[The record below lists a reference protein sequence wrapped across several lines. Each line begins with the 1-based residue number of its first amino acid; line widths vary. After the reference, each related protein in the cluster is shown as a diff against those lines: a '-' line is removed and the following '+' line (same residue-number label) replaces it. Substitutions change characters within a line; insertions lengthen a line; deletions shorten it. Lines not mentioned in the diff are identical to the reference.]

1 MLDARDTL
9 NSPRRGVPAIRLAV
23 AMAVALW
30 AAWPAAQAGPYDLV
44 LRNARI
50 VDGTGSPWYRA
61 DIGIRGSTIARIAPS
76 VDEAALRTIDIG
88 GEVVA
93 PGFIDIHTHASRG
106 IFQIPTADNY
116 VRQGVTTLIEGPD
129 GSSPVPLGPFLAKL
143 EKLQTS
149 VNVGA
154 FIGQGSIRAVVV
166 GEVNRTAT
174 VDELERMRGLVLQG
188 MTEGAFGLSTG
199 LFYVPGTFTP
209 TDEVIELAKVAG
221 QFGGIHIS
229 HMRDETSRVLD
240 SVNETIAIG
249 ERGGLP
255 TQVTH
260 HKIIGRPNWGKSV
273 ETLQA
278 VDAAR
283 ARGVDA
289 TIDAYP
295 YTASSTSIQGALFPA
310 WAQEGGRKQVL
321 ARLADPAIRQKI
333 KADIV
338 RVIKNERGGGDPKN
352 IVVANCDW
360 DASLA
365 GRNLSEVTERRG
377 LPPTVENAADAAM
390 WLVESGGCQGIFHAI
405 GEEDLERIL
414 RHPATMIASDG
425 EIPTFGKAS
434 PHPRS
439 YGTFVRVLA
448 VYARERRIITLA
460 DAVRKMTAFPAQ
472 RLGLLDRGLVR
483 PGMKADLV
491 VFDPARVRD
500 LATFEKPH
508 QYAEGISR
516 VITNGQVV
524 FEGGAMTAARPG
536 AVLYGP
542 GRANGRH

>member
-1 MLDARDTL
+1 MMLDARDTL
-9 NSPRRGVPAIRLAV
+9 NSPRRDFPAIRFAVALAV
-23 AMAVALW
+23 AVW
-30 AAWPAAQAGPYDLV
+30 AAWPAAQGAPLDLV

-61 DIGIRGSTIARIAPS
+61 DLGIRGSTIARIAPS
-76 VDEAALRTIDIG
+76 VDEAALRTIDVG

-143 EKLQTS
+143 EKLPRS

-154 FIGQGSIRAVVV
+154 FIGQGSIRSTVI
-166 GEVNRTAT
+166 GDVNRTAT
-174 VDELERMRGLVLQG
+174 ADELERMRGLVLEG

-221 QFGGIHIS
+221 RLGGIHIS

-321 ARLADPAIRQKI
+321 ARLADPAIRPKI

-365 GRNLSEVTERRG
+365 GRNLSDVTGIRG
-377 LPPTVENAADAAM
+377 LPPTVDNAAEAAM
-390 WLVESGGCQGIFHAI
+390 WMVESGGCQGVFHAI

-414 RHPATMIASDG
+414 RTPQ
-425 EIPTFGKAS
+425 P
-434 PHPRS
+434 
-439 YGTFVRVLA
+439 
-448 VYARERRIITLA
+448 
-460 DAVRKMTAFPAQ
+460 
-472 RLGLLDRGLVR
+472 
-483 PGMKADLV
+483 
-491 VFDPARVRD
+491 
-500 LATFEKPH
+500 
-508 QYAEGISR
+508 
-516 VITNGQVV
+516 
-524 FEGGAMTAARPG
+524 
-536 AVLYGP
+536 
-542 GRANGRH
+542 

>member
-1 MLDARDTL
+1 MLDSRDIVKASL
-9 NSPRRGVPAIRLAV
+9 RRSTAAGLALV
-23 AMAVALW
+23 AAVVVW
-30 AAWPAAQAGPYDLV
+30 VAWPAAQVGPYDLV

-61 DIGIRGSTIARIAPS
+61 DLGIRGSTIARIAPS
-76 VDEAALRTIDIG
+76 VDEPALRTIDVG
-88 GEVVA
+88 GEIVA

-129 GSSPVPLGPFLAKL
+129 GSSPVPLEPFLAKL
-143 EKLQTS
+143 EKLHTS
-149 VNVGA
+149 VNVGT
-154 FIGQGSIRAVVV
+154 FIGQGSIRSVVI

-174 VDELERMRGLVLQG
+174 VDELERMRGLVEQG

-221 QFGGIHIS
+221 RFGGIHVS
-229 HMRDETSRVLD
+229 HMRDEASGVLD

-278 VDAAR
+278 VDRAR

-295 YTASSTSIQGALFPA
+295 YTASSTSIQSALFPA
-310 WAQEGGRKQVL
+310 WALEGGRKQVL
-321 ARLADPAIRQKI
+321 ARLADPALRPKI
-333 KADIV
+333 KAEIV
-338 RVIKNERGGGDPKN
+338 RVIRNERGGGDPKN
-352 IVVANCDW
+352 IVVASCDW

-365 GRNLSEVTERRG
+365 GKNLSEVTGIRG
-377 LPPTVENAADAAM
+377 LPPTVDNAAEAAM
-390 WLVESGGCQGIFHAI
+390 WIVESGGCQGVFHAI

-448 VYARERRIITLA
+448 VYARERKIITLE

-472 RLGLLDRGLVR
+472 RLGLLDRGIVR
-483 PGMKADLV
+483 SGMKADLV
-491 VFDPARVRD
+491 VFDPVRVRD

-508 QYAEGISR
+508 QYAEGVSR

-524 FEGGAMTAARPG
+524 FESGAMTAARPG

-542 GRANGRH
+542 ARAGGRR